1 MNPHP
6 LQKKIM
12 LRINVNSN
20 DINEVKR
27 VVETTV
33 NQLVNNLKVLHNET
47 DRVFEPKKKFSTKKG
62 KKAMGDMD
70 DMGEVMDEV
79 IE

>member
-27 VVETTV
+27 VIETTV
-33 NQLVNNLKVLHNET
+33 NQLLNNLRVLRTEV
-47 DRVFEPKKKFSTKKG
+47 DRVYEPKKKFSVKKS
-62 KKAMGDMD
+62 KKATGDM
-70 DMGEVMDEV
+70 EVMDEV
-79 IE
+79 LDEM

>member
-20 DINEVKR
+20 DINEVKGAR
-27 VVETTV
+27 TTV
-33 NQLVNNLKVLHNET
+33 NQLLNNLK
-47 DRVFEPKKKFSTKKG
+47 S
-62 KKAMGDMD
+62 
-70 DMGEVMDEV
+70 
-79 IE
+79 IEN